1 MDLEIIRQQI
11 DQIDSDLVR
20 LLEERMGLVSQVVA
34 FKKAN
39 GKAVLDS
46 KREEII
52 FKKVAERVEDK
63 QYEEAIV
70 ATFAD
75 ILAQS
80 RAFQEKQL
88 K

>member
-1 MDLEIIRQQI
+1 MDLEIIRQNI

-46 KREEII
+46 KREEVI

-75 ILAQS
+75 ILKQS
-80 RAFQEKQL
+80 RTFQEKQL